1 MVEPVTSLTAATI
14 ATLVATKAFEKTGEK
29 VSETVWGLVD
39 RFLAAIRRKDA
50 TTAMAIEATAQTPPL
65 SEPQTKELTAK
76 VEVLAA
82 TDPEI
87 QQAAQAIQTAVQA
100 QPGAIVNL
108 TQLAEKIGVVN
119 QGMIINQTN
128 TFSF

>member
-29 VSETVWGLVD
+29 VSESVWNLVGK
-39 RFLAAIRRKDA
+39 LLSAIRKKNVTIA
-50 TTAMAIEATAQTPPL
+50 TAIEAAAQSPQL
-65 SEPQTKELTAK
+65 SEQQIKGLTAK

-108 TQLAEKIGVVN
+108 TQLADKIGVVN
-119 QGMIINQTN
+119 QGTIINQTN
-128 TFSF
+128 TITL